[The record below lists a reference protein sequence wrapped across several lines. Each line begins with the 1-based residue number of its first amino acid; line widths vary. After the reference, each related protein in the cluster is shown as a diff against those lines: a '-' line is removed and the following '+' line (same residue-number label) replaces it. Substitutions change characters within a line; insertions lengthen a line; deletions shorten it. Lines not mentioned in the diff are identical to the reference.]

1 MSVHWERLSGDTDR
15 FAIKFG
21 FQRDPDEGVSA
32 APEEA
37 VSWGALQIWVNGVNL
52 CAHVLRGQSMDA
64 MHWYLLP
71 LLEWIAQNWDALL
84 HEQHLPNENQ
94 GRDAAQALEAG
105 RFPPLRL
112 EGDQA
117 AYRWENNWHAWWSRH
132 ALQAA
137 RDGGLLPGV
146 LFRRWRGEVEI
157 SWSPTGLEDARMLA
171 PEGCARFDP
180 REVAE
185 PLYEMLRETSGYLA
199 ERMPESSRITALR
212 EMVDALCGPARRE
225 QRLAW
230 LTGLWRDMPTG
241 EERWRKV
248 VAAVRERNPAA
259 AQAVFQTPQ
268 DGAVVL
274 GSCDA
279 ALMFGSVSPDIGE
292 TDALTL
298 ADHLAGYFEAEPP
311 PCPLDDLARPAPL
324 HDRVK
329 PWEQGYELALD
340 FLEDAAPGG
349 AGDIDAMLEALGV
362 RYKDITLDDQG
373 IRGVALAGPNHRPA
387 ILLNTRHQTYRFPSG
402 QRLSK
407 AHELCHLL
415 YDRAYGT
422 RVALVSGP
430 WAPLELEQR
439 ANAFA
444 AMCLMPPARVWE
456 VLAGAEHPIDTPEGV
471 AETAKALNT
480 SFTATLNHLYN
491 LGILDEPA
499 CEAIRMAL
507 EEWSATETAKTME
520 RGEG

>member
-1 MSVHWERLSGDTDR
+1 MSAHWESGDRER
-15 FAIKFG
+15 FAVKIA
-21 FQRDPDEGVSA
+21 FQRDPDEGISA

-52 CAHVLRGQSMDA
+52 CAHARGGQSMEA

-71 LLEWIAQNWDALL
+71 LLEWIAHNWDALL

-94 GRDAAQALEAG
+94 GRDAAEALEAG

-112 EGDQA
+112 EGDEA
-117 AYRWENNWHAWWSRH
+117 ACRWEENWHAWWSRH

-137 RDGGLLPGV
+137 RDGGLLPSV

-171 PEGCARFDP
+171 PEGCARFGP
-180 REVAE
+180 HEVAE
-185 PLYEMLRETSGYLA
+185 PLYEILRETSGYLV

-212 EMVDALCGPARRE
+212 EMVDALCDAERRE

-230 LTGLWRDMPTG
+230 LIGLRGDMPTG

-248 VAAVRERNPAA
+248 VSAVRERNPAA

-298 ADHLAGYFEAEPP
+298 ADCLAGLFEAEPP
-311 PCPLDDLARPAPL
+311 PCPLDGLARPAPL

-340 FLEDAAPGG
+340 FLEDGAPGG
-349 AGDIDAMLEALGV
+349 AGDIDAMLEGLGV
-362 RYKDITLDDQG
+362 RYETITLDDQG

-387 ILLNTRHQTYRFPSG
+387 ILLNNAHDTYRFPSG
-402 QRLSK
+402 RRHSK

-430 WAPLELEQR
+430 WAPPELEQR

-444 AMCLMPPARVWE
+444 AMCLMPPARLRE
-456 VLAGAEHPIDTPEGV
+456 ALAGAEHPIDTPEGV
-471 AETAKALNT
+471 AEAAKALNT

-491 LGILDEPA
+491 LGFLDESA
-499 CEAIRMAL
+499 REAIRMTQDERFITQAVKT
-507 EEWSATETAKTME
+507 TEQ
-520 RGEG
+520 GEG

>member
-15 FAIKFG
+15 FAIKMA
-21 FQRDPDEGVSA
+21 FQRDPDEGAGAGPDEA
-32 APEEA
+32 A
-37 VSWGALQIWVNGVNL
+37 SWGALQIWVNGMNL

-71 LLEWIAQNWDALL
+71 VLEWFARNWDALL

-94 GRDAAQALEAG
+94 GRNAAEALDAG

-112 EGDQA
+112 EEEEA
-117 AYRWENNWHAWWSRH
+117 AYRWEENWYAWWSRH

-146 LFRRWRGEVEI
+146 LFRRWRSEVEV
-157 SWSPTGLEDARMLA
+157 SWSPTGLEDARMFA
-171 PEGCARFDP
+171 QKGHARFEP

-185 PLYEMLRETSGYLA
+185 PLYEILRETSGYLA
-199 ERMPESSRITALR
+199 ERMPDSSRIMELR
-212 EMVDALCGPARRE
+212 EKVDALCNLERRE
-225 QRLAW
+225 ERLAW
-230 LTGLWRDMPTG
+230 LTGLWRDMPTR

-248 VAAVRERNPAA
+248 VLAVRERNPDAA
-259 AQAVFQTPQ
+259 RAVFQTPL

-279 ALMFGSVSPDIGE
+279 ALMFGSVAPDIKE
-292 TDALTL
+292 TDALIL
-298 ADHLAGYFEAEPP
+298 ADCLADRFEAKPAP
-311 PCPLDDLARPAPL
+311 GLLDDLARSAPL
-324 HDRVK
+324 DERVR

-340 FLEDAAPGG
+340 FLEDGAREG
-349 AGDIDAMLEALGV
+349 AGDIDAMLDALGV
-362 RYKDITLDDQG
+362 RYETITLDDRG
-373 IRGVALAGPNHRPA
+373 IRGVALAGPNHSPT
-387 ILLNTRHQTYRFPSG
+387 ILLNTTHATYRFPSG

-430 WAPLELEQR
+430 WAPQELEQR

-444 AMCLMPPARVWE
+444 AMCLMPPKRVHE
-456 VLAGAEHPIDTPEGV
+456 VLAGLEHPIDTLDGV
-471 AETAKALNT
+471 AEAAKALNT

-491 LGILDEPA
+491 LGTLDDPA

-507 EEWSATETAKTME
+507 EERSAMEPAKTIE

>member
-15 FAIKFG
+15 FAIKIA
-21 FQRDPDEGVSA
+21 FQRDPDEEASA
-32 APEEA
+32 APDEA
-37 VSWGALQIWVNGVNL
+37 ASWGALQIWVKGVNL
-52 CAHVLRGQSMDA
+52 CAHARRGQSMDA

-71 LLEWIAQNWDALL
+71 LLEWFAQNWDALL
-84 HEQHLPNENQ
+84 HEQHLPNKNQ
-94 GRDAAQALEAG
+94 ARNAAEALEAG
-105 RFPPLRL
+105 QFPPPGL
-112 EGDQA
+112 EGDEA
-117 AYRWENNWHAWWSRH
+117 AYRWEENWHAWWSRH

-171 PEGCARFDP
+171 PEGCARFEP

-185 PLYEMLRETSGYLA
+185 PLYEMLRDTSEYLA
-199 ERMPESSRITALR
+199 ACRPESNRITKLR
-212 EMVDALCGPARRE
+212 EMVDALCNLERRE
-225 QRLAW
+225 ERLAW
-230 LTGLWRDMPTG
+230 LTGLWRDMSTR

-248 VAAVRERNPAA
+248 FSAVRERNPAA
-259 AQAVFQTPQ
+259 EAVFQSPV
-268 DGAVVL
+268 DGPVVL

-298 ADHLAGYFEAEPP
+298 ADCLAGLFETEPP
-311 PCPLDDLARPAPL
+311 PSPLDDWARSAPN
-324 HDRVK
+324 HGRVK
-329 PWEQGYELALD
+329 PWQQGYELALD
-340 FLEDAAPGG
+340 FLEDGVPEG
-349 AGDIDAMLEALGV
+349 ARDIDAMLDALGI
-362 RYKDITLDDQG
+362 RCETITLDDRS

-387 ILLNTRHQTYRFPSG
+387 ILLNTAHDTYRFPSG
-402 QRLSK
+402 QRHSK

-444 AMCLMPPARVWE
+444 AMCLMPPARVRE
-456 VLAGAEHPIDTPEGV
+456 ALAGAEHPIDTPEGV
-471 AETAKALNT
+471 ADTAKALNT

-491 LGILDEPA
+491 LGILDEPS

-507 EEWSATETAKTME
+507 EERSAMEPAKTME
-520 RGEG
+520 REEG